1 MFRRR
6 RFRRRSSKNVWGGV
20 NKFASRFPGGKRVTQ
35 VPFAQVYFTKHAYNQ
50 TINNVNIAAFSLFA
64 YQPTSL
70 FNVDLLGDDA
80 AFAASLNQFW
90 TTYVVLGASYEVTWS
105 SRENTDSSQLTVV
118 PWPTIDDP
126 TTFREIEYRAGSK
139 TVMVSGAESGQSI
152 KSIKGYVNM
161 SSLFGMKV
169 VNEATFW
176 ADGTV
181 EPTVRPQLYCSL
193 TNNLGNTSTGT
204 FKIKMQL
211 YVKWF
216 NRKDA
221 GEPSLVGFG
230 PSSHVEN
237 NILSLKRHV
246 DKMELVVADKVKK
259 RLACVEGKCIVE

>member
-1 MFRRR
+1 MFTRRR
-6 RFRRRSSKNVWGGV
+6 ARRRSGKRIWGGV
-20 NKFASRFPGGKRVTQ
+20 NKFASRFPGGKRITQ

-50 TINNVNIAAFSLFA
+50 TLNNTNIALFSLFA

-70 FNVDLLGDDA
+70 FNVDLSGDDA

-90 TTYVVLGASYEVTWS
+90 TTYVVLGFSYEVS
-105 SRENTDSSQLTVV
+105 FVNRETGDDLTLSVV

-126 TTFREIEYRAGSK
+126 TSLREIEYRAGSK
-139 TVMVSGAESGQSI
+139 SVLISEGDSGNNI
-152 KSIKGYVNM
+152 KSISGYVNV

-176 ADGTV
+176 ADGTT
-181 EPTVRPQLYCSL
+181 EPTTRPQLYCGV
-193 TNNLGNTSTGT
+193 TNNLGNTTTGT

-221 GEPSLVGFG
+221 GEPTSFG
-230 PSSHVEN
+230 PAAMVEG
-237 NILSLKRHV
+237 NIASLKAHI
-246 DKMELVVADKVKK
+246 DKMDLVVAEKVHK
-259 RLACVEGKCIVE
+259 RQLCVKGKCVVE